1 MKSLKNG
8 LLAMVMMAA
17 MSTGANAALLIEPH
31 IGYNVS
37 GSGDTALTADD
48 GTPATMEVDYSGLQY
63 GLRAG
68 VQYLGFMAGLDYT
81 ASNPEIE
88 TTFTFPGLGSATV
101 KNDFNKR
108 EIGVFAGYNLPI
120 LLRAWAGYYFD
131 VTAEAD
137 SSNSTFK
144 SGDEISGTGMELGI
158 GFTGLPFVSLNLVYR
173 NSSFD
178 EIKDADGTT
187 KIDLNASEIVL
198 GASIPFTL

>member
-37 GSGDTALTADD
+37 GSGDTAIDD
-48 GTPATMEVDYSGLQY
+48 ANMEVDYSGLQY

-68 VQYLGFMAGLDYT
+68 WQYLGFMVGLDYT
-81 ASNPEIE
+81 TSNPEIE
-88 TTFTFPGLGSATV
+88 STFTVPAVPGFSQTV
-101 KNDFNKR
+101 KNDFKKK

-131 VTAEAD
+131 VEA
-137 SSNSTFK
+137 K
-144 SGDEISGTGMELGI
+144 SENESDLIESGAKMSGSGMELGV

-173 NSSFD
+173 NTSFD
-178 EIKDADGTT
+178 EFKDSEGTDKIK
-187 KIDLNASEIVL
+187 LNASEIVL

>member
-37 GSGDTALTADD
+37 GSGDTAFTEA
-48 GTPATMEVDYSGLQY
+48 GIPVNMEIDYSGLQY

-68 VQYLGFMAGLDYT
+68 WQYLGFMVGLDYT

-88 TTFTFPGLGSATV
+88 STFTIAGLPETA
-101 KNDFNKR
+101 KNDFKKR
-108 EIGVFAGYNLPI
+108 DIGIFAGYNLPI

-131 VTAEAD
+131 VEAKAD
-137 SSNSTFK
+137 SK
-144 SGDEISGTGMELGI
+144 SGNFDSGDKISGSGMELGV
-158 GFTGLPFVSLNLVYR
+158 GFTGLPFVSLNLIYR
-173 NSSFD
+173 NNSFD
-178 EIKDADGTT
+178 EIKDVDGTT
-187 KIDLNASEIVL
+187 KVDLNASEIVL